1 MEIKGT
7 IEVIFD
13 KQIISDSFK
22 KREFVLRYAEN
33 PEYPELLKLE
43 FAQDKCSLL
52 DSYQVGQEVSISIN
66 LRGRKWTSPE
76 GVDKYFNTLV
86 AWKIDGDSVR
96 EVDQTT
102 TVVATDE
109 PDDLPF

>member
-13 KQIISDSFK
+13 EQVISDSFK

-43 FAQDKCSLL
+43 FVQDKCSLL
-52 DSYQVGQEVSISIN
+52 DSYQVGQEVTVSIN
-66 LRGRKWTSPE
+66 LRGRKWTDPQ

-102 TVVATDE
+102 TVVTTDE